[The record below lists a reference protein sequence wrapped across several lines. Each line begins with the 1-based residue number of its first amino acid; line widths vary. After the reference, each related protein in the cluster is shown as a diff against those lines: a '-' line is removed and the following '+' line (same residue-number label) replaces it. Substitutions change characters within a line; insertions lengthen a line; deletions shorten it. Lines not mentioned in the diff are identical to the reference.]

1 MFYNAFNKKMMQ
13 ITNTLLMI
21 RPVNFTF
28 NEETAQNNFY
38 QKRPIDNNYSS
49 LMAIKEFDNFVN
61 ILRNHGVNVE
71 VFEDIIENKTPDSI
85 FPNNWISTHLEGSVI
100 LYPMFAENRRRE
112 RREDIIDYLNKNFLV
127 NKLYKEYLSYE
138 KEGFYLEGTG
148 SMVLDRVNKI
158 AYASISRRTDFVLF
172 HEWCQLMNYKPVS
185 FISYQN
191 ISGSKEV
198 IYHTNVMMCI
208 ASKFAII
215 CLESINNNDDKKK
228 VEQTLKLPP
237 ALLYLLPWALAHSE
251 EIIDLVR
258 ACEIID
264 MAIGAYPDFSLFEG
278 RNKKAVDQHRQ
289 VLEKFGRYPQRN
301 SEFGRAN
308 TPEEEKWLNDKENL
322 PIWAGGNLSFDQKI
336 K

>member
-13 ITNTLLMI
+13 TTNTLLMI
-21 RPVNFTF
+21 RPVNFNF

-61 ILRNHGVNVE
+61 ILRNHGVNVV

-158 AYASISRRTDFVLF
+158 AYASISRRTDFILF
-172 HEWCQLMNYKPVS
+172 HEWCELMNYKPVP

-215 CLESINNNDDKKK
+215 CLESINNTDDKKK
-228 VEQTLKLPP
+228 VEQTLINSGKEVILITE
-237 ALLYLLPWALAHSE
+237 AQKNKFAGNMLEVLGDKNYLVMSQTAFLSLSDFQKERIMNYA
-251 EIIDLVR
+251 EIVSVPIENIEKIGGGSVR
-258 ACEIID
+258 CMMAEI
-264 MAIGAYPDFSLFEG
+264 FLQ
-278 RNKKAVDQHRQ
+278 KK
-289 VLEKFGRYPQRN
+289 
-301 SEFGRAN
+301 
-308 TPEEEKWLNDKENL
+308 
-322 PIWAGGNLSFDQKI
+322 
-336 K
+336 

>member
-1 MFYNAFNKKMMQ
+1 MMQ
-13 ITNTLLMI
+13 TTNTLLMI
-21 RPVNFTF
+21 RPVNFNF

-49 LMAIKEFDNFVN
+49 LMAVKEFDNFVN
-61 ILRNHGVNVE
+61 ILRNHGVNVV

-158 AYASISRRTDFVLF
+158 AYASISRRTDFILF
-172 HEWCQLMNYKPVS
+172 HEWCELMNYKPVP

-215 CLESINNNDDKKK
+215 CLESINNTDDKKK
-228 VEQTLKLPP
+228 VEQTLINSGKEVILITETQKNKF
-237 ALLYLLPWALAHSE
+237 AGNMLEVLGDKNYLVMSQTAFLSLSDFQKERIMNYA
-251 EIIDLVR
+251 EIVSVPIENIEKIGGGSVR
-258 ACEIID
+258 CMMAEI
-264 MAIGAYPDFSLFEG
+264 FLQ
-278 RNKKAVDQHRQ
+278 KK
-289 VLEKFGRYPQRN
+289 
-301 SEFGRAN
+301 
-308 TPEEEKWLNDKENL
+308 
-322 PIWAGGNLSFDQKI
+322 
-336 K
+336 

>member
-1 MFYNAFNKKMMQ
+1 MMQ

-228 VEQTLKLPP
+228 VEQTLINSGKEVILITE
-237 ALLYLLPWALAHSE
+237 AQKNKFAGNMLEVLGDKNYLVMSQTAFLSLSDFQKERIMNYA
-251 EIIDLVR
+251 EIISVPIENIEKIGGGSVR
-258 ACEIID
+258 CMIAEI
-264 MAIGAYPDFSLFEG
+264 FL
-278 RNKKAVDQHRQ
+278 Q
-289 VLEKFGRYPQRN
+289 
-301 SEFGRAN
+301 
-308 TPEEEKWLNDKENL
+308 
-322 PIWAGGNLSFDQKI
+322 QK
-336 K
+336 

>member
-112 RREDIIDYLNKNFLV
+112 RREDIIDYLNKKFLV
-127 NKLYKEYLSYE
+127 NKLYKL
-138 KEGFYLEGTG
+138 
-148 SMVLDRVNKI
+148 
-158 AYASISRRTDFVLF
+158 
-172 HEWCQLMNYKPVS
+172 
-185 FISYQN
+185 
-191 ISGSKEV
+191 
-198 IYHTNVMMCI
+198 
-208 ASKFAII
+208 
-215 CLESINNNDDKKK
+215 NNTY
-228 VEQTLKLPP
+228 V
-237 ALLYLLPWALAHSE
+237 
-251 EIIDLVR
+251 
-258 ACEIID
+258 
-264 MAIGAYPDFSLFEG
+264 
-278 RNKKAVDQHRQ
+278 
-289 VLEKFGRYPQRN
+289 
-301 SEFGRAN
+301 
-308 TPEEEKWLNDKENL
+308 
-322 PIWAGGNLSFDQKI
+322 
-336 K
+336 

>member
-13 ITNTLLMI
+13 TTNTLLMI
-21 RPVNFTF
+21 RPVNFNF

-228 VEQTLKLPP
+228 VEQTLINSGKEVILITE
-237 ALLYLLPWALAHSE
+237 AQKNKFAGNMLEVLGDKNYLVMSQTAFLSLSDFQKERIMNYA
-251 EIIDLVR
+251 EIISVPIENIEKIGGGSVR
-258 ACEIID
+258 CMIAEI
-264 MAIGAYPDFSLFEG
+264 FL
-278 RNKKAVDQHRQ
+278 Q
-289 VLEKFGRYPQRN
+289 
-301 SEFGRAN
+301 
-308 TPEEEKWLNDKENL
+308 
-322 PIWAGGNLSFDQKI
+322 QK
-336 K
+336 

>member
-228 VEQTLKLPP
+228 VEQTLINSGKEVILITE
-237 ALLYLLPWALAHSE
+237 AQKNKFAGNMLEVLGDKNYLVMSQTAFLSLSDFQKERIMNYA
-251 EIIDLVR
+251 EIISVPIENIEKIGGGSVR
-258 ACEIID
+258 CMIAEI
-264 MAIGAYPDFSLFEG
+264 FL
-278 RNKKAVDQHRQ
+278 Q
-289 VLEKFGRYPQRN
+289 
-301 SEFGRAN
+301 
-308 TPEEEKWLNDKENL
+308 
-322 PIWAGGNLSFDQKI
+322 QK
-336 K
+336 